1 METKKVVFSVI
12 MMTFFILLTVVALP
26 LNVGADEIR
35 IESID
40 DEHIGKEVTVSG
52 VIIAISSNIEPSAS
66 TDVGIQTYEPGDT
79 SVLTIDDGTDTIF
92 VSSDPRLSDNFYKGQ
107 RVMVTGIYA
116 GKVDDKGIIYADT
129 VSADAALGYTD
140 VTIAELKEF
149 PGYYHAHSVCI
160 NGNVTRIELT
170 QEETE
175 LTILDDDTGTMDVEY
190 RAGLEDIA
198 IGDEVVVE
206 GKFYRNKI
214 YAFAVKAEMPEPEV
228 TPEPSP
234 TSSPTPTPSPTPA
247 PTNETTPTSS
257 STPIE
262 AGGMSIFHTSP
273 YLIVIVIAVVVVA
286 GVFIT
291 FKVREWLMLKRYG
304 K

>member
-12 MMTFFILLTVVALP
+12 MMIFFILLTVVAQP

-35 IESID
+35 IEGIN

-66 TDVGIQTYEPGDT
+66 TDAGIQTYEPGDT

-92 VSSDPRLSDNFYKGQ
+92 VSSDPRLSDNFYRGQ
-107 RVMVTGIYA
+107 RVMITGIYA
-116 GKVDDKGIIYADT
+116 GKVDDTGIIYADT
-129 VSADAALGYTD
+129 VSADATLGYTD

-149 PGYYHAHSVCI
+149 PGYYHAYSVRI

-170 QEETE
+170 RGKTE
-175 LTILDDDTGTMDVEY
+175 LTIDDDTGTMDVEY
-190 RAGLEDIA
+190 RAGLEDIV

-214 YAFAVKAEMPEPEV
+214 YAFTVRAPMPEPEMM
-228 TPEPSP
+228 PEPSP
-234 TSSPTPTPSPTPA
+234 TSSSTPTPSPTPA
-247 PTNETTPTSS
+247 STNEAMPTPSPT
-257 STPIE
+257 TPIE

-273 YLIVIVIAVVVVA
+273 YLIVIVIAVVVLA